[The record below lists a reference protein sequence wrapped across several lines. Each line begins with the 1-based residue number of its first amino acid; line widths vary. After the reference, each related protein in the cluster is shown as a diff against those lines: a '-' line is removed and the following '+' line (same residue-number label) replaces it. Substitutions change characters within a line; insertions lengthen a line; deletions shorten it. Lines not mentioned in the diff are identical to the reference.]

1 MASSTTTLRP
11 PLSSAAS
18 ASAGALGDK
27 WTVRQDSTPT
37 IVSSRHQRTSPSP
50 SLGMMFDGSITQVG
64 RSPSHLVVCFL
75 PASQS
80 TQFQSTRCSSFLR
93 LFTLSFSHTS
103 HSHQA
108 KEQTRLL
115 VMPSTN
121 AKAQQAQKQA
131 LIQALNE
138 HRINT
143 IAELRRVERVFA
155 TLGSSDITQPMT
167 AACKSLSCKCGSWNT
182 TYRFQG
188 FTSSTPTVF

>member
-18 ASAGALGDK
+18 ASAGAMGDRR
-27 WTVRQDSTPT
+27 TVRQDSTPA

-64 RSPSHLVVCFL
+64 RPPSHLLLCLL
-75 PASQS
+75 PASQY
-80 TQFQSTRCSSFLR
+80 TQLQSPLIGSSFLR
-93 LFTLSFSHTS
+93 LHTLSFSKIS
-103 HSHQA
+103 HSHLA
-108 KEQTRLL
+108 IEQTRLL

-155 TLGSSDITQPMT
+155 TLGSPDITQPMT
-167 AACKSLSCKCGSWNT
+167 AACTCFSAQEESKYATNKC
-182 TYRFQG
+182 QG
-188 FTSSTPTVF
+188 FTL